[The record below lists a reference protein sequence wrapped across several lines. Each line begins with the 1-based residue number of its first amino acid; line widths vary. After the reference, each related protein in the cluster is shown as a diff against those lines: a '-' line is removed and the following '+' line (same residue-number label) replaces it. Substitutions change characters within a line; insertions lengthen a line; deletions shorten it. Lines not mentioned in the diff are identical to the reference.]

1 LASKGKPNEKP
12 AQEIEMK
19 MVRPSRVE
27 TSSSED
33 SAIMMDESFNSSSTL
48 PIQEVTVRRS
58 SSSAEDLELEG
69 NHNRDTD
76 PLLPDED

>member
-1 LASKGKPNEKP
+1 LASKGRPNEKP

-33 SAIMMDESFNSSSTL
+33 SAIMMDESFNSCSTF
-48 PIQEVTVRRS
+48 PIQEVAVRS
-58 SSSAEDLELEG
+58 SSSAEDLELGG
-69 NHNRDTD
+69 NHNQDTD

>member
-1 LASKGKPNEKP
+1 MASKGRPNEKP

-19 MVRPSRVE
+19 MIRPSRVE

-33 SAIMMDESFNSSSTL
+33 SATMMDESFNSCSTF

-58 SSSAEDLELEG
+58 SLSAEDLELG
-69 NHNRDTD
+69 GDHNQDTD
-76 PLLPDED
+76 PLLPGED